1 MAKKNDEMN
10 VGKRIYPIS
19 VRLIKP
25 NPVHQ
30 DRIMYNNIELCTYK
44 DTIIPNVETLMK
56 IRPMEKYLI
65 IKSEIE
71 ESNSEVIED
80 EAVEETD

>member
-1 MAKKNDEMN
+1 
-10 VGKRIYPIS
+10 
-19 VRLIKP
+19 
-25 NPVHQ
+25 
-30 DRIMYNNIELCTYK
+30 MYNNIELCTYK